1 MTYPNRTQLSFS
13 GGAAKLQT
21 NPAEQLQNQGLAMA
35 PQVAPT
41 EAFDLLNGA
50 TSGTSQAQDLTSAE
64 DAFTYED
71 LMVM

>member
-41 EAFDLLNGA
+41 EAFDLL
-50 TSGTSQAQDLTSAE
+50 SQAQKLTIGTPSEE
-64 DAFTYED
+64 DFTYED
-71 LMVM
+71 LLQ